1 MEESVSFSVL
11 NQRLRPQLTA
21 MERLCYP
28 LEDQPH
34 TSDSIRGSPTTRP
47 TMLTHLEPQVN
58 ESLTVTQEED
68 NPEQEEEEQEE
79 VDSDGSTPRDVCAE
93 SLTVAGDCWPCPKI
107 ECLELN
113 DSTTVTDCRV
123 PTLTMEG
130 DCHVGLLSAMEGEGP
145 DSLMTVRQGVGC
157 DPGEAVREGES
168 LSQMSYIERAL
179 PDLISSGRPLT
190 RRRTLGPVS
199 DTVREESVFHKGDKL
214 QREAH
219 VCSLNKPVFCVG
231 FGFTY

>member
-1 MEESVSFSVL
+1 
-11 NQRLRPQLTA
+11 
-21 MERLCYP
+21 
-28 LEDQPH
+28 
-34 TSDSIRGSPTTRP
+34 
-47 TMLTHLEPQVN
+47 
-58 ESLTVTQEED
+58 
-68 NPEQEEEEQEE
+68 
-79 VDSDGSTPRDVCAE
+79 
-93 SLTVAGDCWPCPKI
+93 
-107 ECLELN
+107 
-113 DSTTVTDCRV
+113 
-123 PTLTMEG
+123 
-130 DCHVGLLSAMEGEGP
+130 MEGEGP

>member
-1 MEESVSFSVL
+1 MTSRCDITKRESRVASIFKIRKNKLGDILLLCNPSLFSTFPLFFHSHICFHWKYSVLSCVSCWCVYSGSLRTFEAMEESVSFSVL

-34 TSDSIRGSPTTRP
+34 TSDSIRCSPTTRP

-123 PTLTMEG
+123 PTLRSEERR
-130 DCHVGLLSAMEGEGP
+130 VGKECRSRWWTE
-145 DSLMTVRQGVGC
+145 
-157 DPGEAVREGES
+157 
-168 LSQMSYIERAL
+168 
-179 PDLISSGRPLT
+179 
-190 RRRTLGPVS
+190 
-199 DTVREESVFHKGDKL
+199 H
-214 QREAH
+214 
-219 VCSLNKPVFCVG
+219 
-231 FGFTY
+231 